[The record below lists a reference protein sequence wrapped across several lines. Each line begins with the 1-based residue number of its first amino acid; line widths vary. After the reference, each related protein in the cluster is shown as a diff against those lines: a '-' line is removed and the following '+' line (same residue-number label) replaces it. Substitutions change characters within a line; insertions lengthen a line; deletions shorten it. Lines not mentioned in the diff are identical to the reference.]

1 MTARGMCAV
10 LLMALALS
18 PMASLRADPTPAPPP
33 IAADR
38 SPYIEAADLDAP
50 FGPPRRIE
58 HIEVRG
64 APAHEIRE
72 IIAVLPFA
80 VGDTLAAGDS
90 ALRDAKLRV
99 LSLGT
104 YRDAAFGISK
114 GSERGAIIVA
124 ITVWP
129 RPGWSL
135 NRLWLGTSHAST
147 AWLGGEVERK
157 NVWRRVDVAG
167 SVLGAMAGDIAGDGA
182 QSALEVRATRAPYV
196 STPFG
201 GQVVLRLADYHE
213 PIQISGAPGSH
224 ADGDF
229 TALAYRYGE
238 LALRG
243 LWDLDRPTRLRAG
256 PRLGI
261 LRAGQLPALTRT
273 LDGRTDAIDV
283 GLLAGTSV
291 RASVNVGLEYDV
303 RDHPRNPRRGF
314 FADVDADVL
323 ISGLGSDYAAVKLRA
338 GLEHWLPLSQGR
350 RALGLLAQGQLVFG
364 APPRTDRIYV
374 NDLYA
379 WLPAR
384 SLGMALATR
393 APSDLLGTGI
403 DRAPAGDQAASLA
416 IQFVQR
422 IAGRRSWLVRGD
434 IFVSAG
440 LFTLRDTKE
449 YAGLP
454 HAALPLGI
462 LADVGVRFE
471 TRLGIVELSL
481 ANLGSRLP

>member
-1 MTARGMCAV
+1 MTVRGACTM
-10 LLMALALS
+10 LLVALVLS
-18 PMASLRADPTPAPPP
+18 PMTALRADPTPPPTSP
-33 IAADR
+33 ATDG

-50 FGPPRRIE
+50 FGPPRHIE
-58 HIEVRG
+58 HISVRG
-64 APAHEIRE
+64 APAHEVRE
-72 IIAVLPFA
+72 IVAVLPFA

-104 YRDAAFGISK
+104 YRDAAFAISK
-114 GSERGAIIVA
+114 GSERGSIIIA

-135 NRLWLGTSHAST
+135 NRLWLGTSHASS

-157 NVWRRVDVAG
+157 NVWRRLDVAG
-167 SVLGAMAGDIAGDGA
+167 SILGAMAGDIAGDGA
-182 QSALEVRATRAPYV
+182 QSAIELRATRAPYV

-201 GQVVLRLADYHE
+201 GQLVLRLANYHE

-224 ADGDF
+224 ADADF
-229 TALAYRYGE
+229 TSLAYRYGE
-238 LALRG
+238 LAVRG

-256 PRLGI
+256 PRIGI
-261 LRAGQLPALTRT
+261 LRGGQVPALTRT
-273 LDGRTDAIDV
+273 HEGATQAIDV
-283 GLLAGTSV
+283 GLLPGTSV
-291 RASVNVGLEYDV
+291 RASANVGIEYDV

-314 FADVDADVL
+314 FGDLDADVL

-338 GLEHWLPLSQGR
+338 SLEHWLPLSQGR
-350 RALGLLAQGQLVFG
+350 RALGVLAQGQVVFG
-364 APPRTDRIYV
+364 DPPRSDRIYV
-374 NDLYA
+374 NDLYP
-379 WLPAR
+379 WLPMR

-403 DRAPAGDQAASLA
+403 DRAPAGNQAASVA

-434 IFVSAG
+434 FFVSAG

-449 YAGLP
+449 YAGVP

-471 TRLGIVELSL
+471 TRFGIVELSL